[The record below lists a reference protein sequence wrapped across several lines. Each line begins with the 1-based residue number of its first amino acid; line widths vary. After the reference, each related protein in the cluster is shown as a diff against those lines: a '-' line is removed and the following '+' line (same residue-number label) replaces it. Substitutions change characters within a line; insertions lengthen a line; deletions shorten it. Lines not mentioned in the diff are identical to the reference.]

1 MLSFGEIPNE
11 FQEEFPSNLIP
22 FKKLKE
28 KKYFVFNCLIFLSHF
43 LFFYFIKIAF
53 LLCLHY

>member
-28 KKYFVFNCLIFLSHF
+28 KKI
-43 LFFYFIKIAF
+43 
-53 LLCLHY
+53 LCV